1 VTRAKQVGTY
11 QVRLDLTSG
20 QTFYNPPL
28 FQGMAG
34 IGYQLLRLA
43 RPDEVPSLLLFDY
56 SSYTG
61 LFLVRDRSAEGHFY
75 AGEGA
80 LRDLI
85 ASEHAAHQ
93 RGRKETLPKL
103 FVLDLLRE
111 HP

>member
-1 VTRAKQVGTY
+1 MGSIIGPLV
-11 QVRLDLTSG
+11 LTNRE
-20 QTFYNPPL
+20 Y
-28 FQGMAG
+28 
-34 IGYQLLRLA
+34 
-43 RPDEVPSLLLFDY
+43 Y